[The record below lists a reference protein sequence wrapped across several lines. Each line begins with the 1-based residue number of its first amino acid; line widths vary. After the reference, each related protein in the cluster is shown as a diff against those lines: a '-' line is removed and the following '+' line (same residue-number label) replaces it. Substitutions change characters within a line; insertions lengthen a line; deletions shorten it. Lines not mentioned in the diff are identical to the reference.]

1 MNNESRQNSKSSAH
15 KQHGSHVSW
24 LMGQGWYWSGTV
36 SFPKQKNN
44 PHSCLLS
51 HVITSCRPRHHYSCR
66 RRRRRLLVRVAYRL
80 STIAY
85 HIILSVSY
93 HHRLSVVVVC
103 CRIVVVANR
112 LWVWVW
118 VWVWIWES
126 EWVSQS
132 AVGSRTRRRR
142 SDQIQ
147 WSIKFNNSHDQNMYR
162 IKQTVATR
170 QYNCNLQACDNHE
183 KHILGEIMHS
193 CFEPKHGLLNGLPRL
208 NLFALFKRYGG
219 PQRPWL
225 YWNKTF
231 FFLVALRWTP
241 GRTNDQCQATAVHV
255 GGSMLPVACQKN
267 TSVGVGV
274 TSVFLNFRCHCHKP
288 MQVVANNS
296 IILMVAL

>member
-1 MNNESRQNSKSSAH
+1 MNLYHCPKKNNTPITAITANHCHLNNITTTAAKKHNLNTIPQCHCAIMNNESRQNSKSSAH

-112 LWVWVW
+112 L
-118 VWVWIWES
+118 
-126 EWVSQS
+126 
-132 AVGSRTRRRR
+132 
-142 SDQIQ
+142 
-147 WSIKFNNSHDQNMYR
+147 
-162 IKQTVATR
+162 
-170 QYNCNLQACDNHE
+170 
-183 KHILGEIMHS
+183 
-193 CFEPKHGLLNGLPRL
+193 
-208 NLFALFKRYGG
+208 
-219 PQRPWL
+219 
-225 YWNKTF
+225 
-231 FFLVALRWTP
+231 
-241 GRTNDQCQATAVHV
+241 
-255 GGSMLPVACQKN
+255 
-267 TSVGVGV
+267 
-274 TSVFLNFRCHCHKP
+274 
-288 MQVVANNS
+288 
-296 IILMVAL
+296 